1 MRIRATC
8 TEIRVSGCPGLEI
21 ACKAVATGTKTGEE
35 NWSDRSSS
43 LSKSVTIAEFD
54 PYTLS
59 VAKNQFT
66 AIGCGD
72 LASFVFPDSEELISI
87 CASVCLTRNSVPS
100 DGSCSGV
107 GCCWTTAPIG
117 LRSFDIRLRSLNQ
130 TPSWAV
136 GFANKAFVVE
146 REWFRRNSRMLEQQF
161 SSGVDDPSAM
171 DSLAIPAVLDWTL
184 GNSSANSAGV
194 DSTEY
199 SGYRCNWSDG
209 FRGNPYVLNGCQ
221 DVDDCEQPETYPCY
235 GICKTEIGSYQ
246 CICPPGTYG
255 NPAIERCFSS
265 KNLFT
270 ASGVVIAGPAL
281 GFELCSSASPFSS
294 TVEGKESEKQLISLN
309 KDIADRMR
317 IFGLKEL
324 EKATNDFD
332 KTRILGREG
341 HGTVYKGILSD
352 QRVVAIKRSKIIVQR
367 EIDQFINEVAI
378 LPQINHRNVVQLFG
392 CCLETEVP
400 LLVYEFIS
408 NGTLSNH
415 LHVQGAR
422 SLSWD
427 YRLRIAAE
435 TARALAYL
443 HSAAFISV
451 FHRDVKSA
459 NILLDDNFT
468 AKVSDFGA
476 SRSVPLDL
484 DLSNKCFLM
493 NRTTIRFG

>member
-1 MRIRATC
+1 MGPFPPADMVPMWQAT
-8 TEIRVSGCPGLEI
+8 PGP
-21 ACKAVATGTKTGEE
+21 ANG
-35 NWSDRSSS
+35 
-43 LSKSVTIAEFD
+43 

-59 VAKNQFT
+59 VAENQFT
-66 AIGCGD
+66 AIGCGV
-72 LASFVFPDSEELISI
+72 LANFVFPDSEELIRI
-87 CASVCLTRNSVPS
+87 CASVCVTRKSVPS

-107 GCCWTTAPIG
+107 GCCRTTVPIG
-117 LRSFDIRLRSLNQ
+117 LRSFDIWLRSLNQ

-146 REWFRRNSRMLEQQF
+146 REWFRRNSRMLEQKF
-161 SSGVDDPSAM
+161 SSGVDDPSPM

-184 GNSSANSAGV
+184 GNSSCGEAKNRADFGCRSAKSACV

-199 SGYRCNWSDG
+199 SGYRCNCSDG
-209 FRGNPYVLNGCQ
+209 FRGNPYVRNGCQ
-221 DVDDCEQPETYPCY
+221 DVDECEQPETYPCY
-235 GICKTEIGSYQ
+235 GICQNEIGSYQ
-246 CICPPGTYG
+246 CSCPPGTNG
-255 NPAIERCFSS
+255 DPTIEKGCFSGQE
-265 KNLFT
+265 LYT
-270 ASGVVIAGPAL
+270 ASASVTGFSIGLLAL
-281 GFELCSSASPFSS
+281 LARTARKRNRGLLLQ
-294 TVEGKESEKQLISLN
+294 QLISSN

-332 KTRILGREG
+332 ETRILGRGG

-427 YRLRIAAE
+427 YPLRIAAE

-443 HSAAFISV
+443 HSAASISV

-484 DLSNKCFLM
+484 DLAGVPTAIHGTYGYLTSVLPYEPAN
-493 NRTTIRFG
+493 